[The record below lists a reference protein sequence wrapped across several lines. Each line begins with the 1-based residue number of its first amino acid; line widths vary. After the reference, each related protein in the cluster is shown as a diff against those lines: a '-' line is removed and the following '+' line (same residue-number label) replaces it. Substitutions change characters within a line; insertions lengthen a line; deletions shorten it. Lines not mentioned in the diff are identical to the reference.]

1 MKGSRILVV
10 EDEESL
16 LKLESILLTSKGYEV
31 TGVTDGKAALQA
43 LATKKPDLV
52 VLDIMLPDLDGFEVC
67 RRIKENPE
75 THKIPV
81 LMLTAKK
88 NSQDFA
94 RGAQVGADAY
104 ITKPFKAAKVVEMI
118 EELLAAVAGK
128 P

>member
-31 TGVTDGKAALQA
+31 TGVTDGKAAMEV
-43 LATKKPDLV
+43 LASNRPDLV
-52 VLDIMLPDLDGFEVC
+52 VLDIMLPDIDGFEIC

-75 THKIPV
+75 TRKIPV

-118 EELLAAVAGK
+118 EGLLAAAAGQ